1 MNEHKYTI
9 KNSKVIYTVLPFVL
23 IFLVLRIIAL
33 AQDDFDFGSITATG
47 HINNILVVLV
57 LIISIVDLVRLKM
70 GKINVVIA
78 EESVIYHQFFLV
90 KTEIKIDDIKQVE
103 LDSKNVAI
111 LLKNGKIK
119 SITGFEQSD
128 AVLIIKD
135 IRSRL

>member
-9 KNSKVIYTVLPFVL
+9 KNSKVIYTILPFVL

-33 AQDDFDFGSITATG
+33 AQDDFDFGGITATG

-57 LIISIVDLVRLKM
+57 LVISIVDLVRLKM
-70 GKINVVIA
+70 GKINVVVA
-78 EESVIYHQFFLV
+78 DDKVIYHQFFLV
-90 KTEIKIDDIKQVE
+90 KTEILIDSIKQVE

-111 LLKNGKIK
+111 LQKNGKIK